1 MEKIKYI
8 SGKCIPLEMNDVD
21 TDLIIPAQYLTSV
34 TRKGYGENLFKR
46 LKETSPEFV
55 FNNSKYIGAN
65 ILIAQE
71 NFGCGSSREHAVWA
85 LKEYGI
91 CAVIASSFADIFS
104 GNSLKNRLI
113 LIKLDTKKIEKIIY
127 NAKKLDYYLN
137 INLEKNEIIS
147 SNEEFFK
154 FEMDSFQKSCFV
166 NGFDEIDY
174 LLSFRQKINEFK
186 YKQTTNHIIPTTK
199 GNYL

>member
-1 MEKIKYI
+1 MNKITKI

-46 LKETSPEFV
+46 LRENSSEFV
-55 FNNSKYIGAN
+55 FNLPKYEGAN
-65 ILIAQE
+65 ILITQE

-85 LKEYGI
+85 LQEYGI
-91 CAVIASSFADIFS
+91 QVVVASSFADIFS

-113 LIKLDTKKIEKIIY
+113 LIKLEKENIEHLLRQ
-127 NAKKLDYYLN
+127 AKDGNYFLN
-137 INLEKNEIIS
+137 INLIENEIYS
-147 SNEEFFK
+147 SHDEIFP
-154 FEMDSFQKSCFV
+154 FEMESFQKSCFI

-174 LLSFRQKINEFK
+174 LLSFKSKIKAFK
-186 YKQTTNHIIPTTK
+186 QNQMDHVIIPTLNK
-199 GNYL
+199 EML

>member
-1 MEKIKYI
+1 MNKVTKI

-46 LKETSPEFV
+46 LRENAPDFI
-55 FNNSKYIGAN
+55 FNNPKYTDAN
-65 ILIAQE
+65 ILITQE

-85 LKEYGI
+85 LQEYGI
-91 CAVIASSFADIFS
+91 QAVLASSFADIFS

-113 LIKLDTKKIEKIIY
+113 LIKLDKEKINKIISHS
-127 NAKKLDYYLN
+127 KKENYYLN
-137 INLEKNEIIS
+137 INLKENEIYS
-147 SNEEFFK
+147 SNKEIFS
-154 FEMDSFQKSCFV
+154 FEMDPFQKSCFI

-174 LLSFRQKINEFK
+174 LLSFRQKIEKFK
-186 YKQTTNHIIPTTK
+186 QEQINNNIIPTQ
-199 GNYL
+199 NR

>member
-1 MEKIKYI
+1 MESKASIT
-8 SGKCIPLEMNDVD
+8 GKCIPLEMSDVD

-46 LKETSPEFV
+46 LRENSPDFI
-55 FNNSKYIGAN
+55 FNNAKYKDAK
-65 ILIAQE
+65 ILVTKN

-91 CAVIASSFADIFS
+91 QVIIAHSFADIFA

-113 LIKLDTKKIEKIIY
+113 LIQLPESEIYKIIEKSKQSEYILKIDLHSTKIESKCGDIY
-127 NAKKLDYYLN
+127 N
-137 INLEKNEIIS
+137 
-147 SNEEFFK
+147 FK
-154 FEMDSFQKSCFV
+154 MDDFQKSCFI

-174 LLSFRQKINEFK
+174 LLSFKEIIIKFK
-186 YKQTTNHIIPTTK
+186 HEQMQNNIIPKLNRTI
-199 GNYL
+199 